1 MTEPAAAPGTTTV
14 DGMIARGEA
23 GAGGWRPL
31 VRTGGETRV
40 LHTDLVEAPTEP
52 TSAGRAGD
60 RPLIAFAHLSDLH
73 VCDHQSPSRVAY
85 LDRYADPD
93 WPEHERVP
101 SVGTYRAQE
110 LMTTQVVDAMV
121 RAVNGHVGEPT
132 PASGQQLAFAI
143 TTGDVTDN
151 AQRNEL
157 HWYLTLLD
165 GGHVVPDSGDL
176 TRYEGIA
183 TSGDDRYWH
192 PGGEV
197 ECVQRNRYGYP
208 LVPGLLDAAR
218 RPFDAVGFELPWLA
232 VHGNHDLLLQGTVP
246 GGAEL
251 TPISI
256 GTRMLTALP
265 PGVEILPLLL
275 ALDVAQP
282 WAVATLGD
290 GPTIDVT
297 RDTGRRL
304 LERGDFV
311 AAHFQGGPQS
321 PGPVGHGFTEANRVS
336 GQAFYACDSGT
347 DGAVRCIVMDTVN
360 PHGGWQGSLDEE
372 QLAWLDEELAHADEQ
387 RQYAVL
393 FSHHPLETLI
403 NDAKAAGSGRRVLR
417 DELLALLLRHP
428 SVVAWVNGHTHAH
441 AVRPLVGPDG
451 RGFWQ
456 VTTASNV
463 DWPQQSRIV
472 ELVARADGTL
482 SIFGTVLD
490 HQGAAEWDGRVDEPL
505 QLAAL
510 SRLLAAND
518 WQLREHDGTGER
530 GAGRV
535 VDRNVELVL
544 PDPFAVADLGATVV
558 AGGDG
563 LTVAAEPWDAPDG
576 ARLRAAQRTELD
588 ARYGSNDHEPGTAPS
603 AEDITTFLVARDAAG
618 VAVGCGG
625 LRLLEP
631 GAAEIKRMYVVP
643 EARGTGVAVAVL
655 RALED
660 AGRGLGLATL
670 KLETGF
676 GQPDAMRFYEREGYV
691 RIENFGSYIGA
702 DISRCYARQL

>member
-1 MTEPAAAPGTTTV
+1 MTGPSAGSGTTTV
-14 DGMIARGEA
+14 EAVIARGPA

-31 VRTGGETRV
+31 VSTHGEPRV
-40 LHTDLVEAPTEP
+40 LHTDLGADPVAEPSEPTEP
-52 TSAGRAGD
+52 TSARRAGD
-60 RPLIAFAHLSDLH
+60 RPLLAFAHLSDLH
-73 VCDHQSPSRVAY
+73 VCDHQSPSRVPY

-93 WPEHERVP
+93 WPEHEQVP

-121 RAVNGHVGEPT
+121 RAVNAHVGQPT
-132 PASGQQLAFAI
+132 PASGQELAFAI

-176 TRYEGIA
+176 TRYEGFA
-183 TSGDDRYWH
+183 TSGDVRYWH

-197 ECVQRNRYGYP
+197 ECVQRSRYGYP
-208 LVPGLLDAAR
+208 LVPGLVDAAR
-218 RPFDAVGFELPWLA
+218 RPFDAVGLELPWLA

-246 GGAEL
+246 GGADL

-265 PGVEILPLLL
+265 AGIDVLPLLI
-275 ALDVAQP
+275 ALDVAEP
-282 WAVATLGD
+282 WAVAALGE

-297 RDTGRRL
+297 SDSGRRL

-311 AAHFQGGPQS
+311 AAHFQGGLHS
-321 PGPVGHGFTEANRVS
+321 PGPVGHGFTEANRSS
-336 GQAFYACDSGT
+336 GHAFYARDAGT

-372 QLAWLDEELAHADEQ
+372 QLGWLDDELSCADEA

-403 NDAKAAGSGRRVLR
+403 NDAKPAGAGRRVLG

-428 SVVAWVNGHTHAH
+428 SVVVWVNGHTHAH

-456 VTTASNV
+456 VTTASNI

-490 HQGAAEWDGRVDEPL
+490 HQGAAEWDGGVDEPI

-518 WQLREHDGTGER
+518 WQLREHDGTRER

-544 PDPFAVADLGATVV
+544 PDPYAVA
-558 AGGDG
+558 G

-660 AGRGLGLATL
+660 AARGLGLETL

-702 DISRCYARQL
+702 DISRCYARRL